1 MQHLLDALSE
11 RFRRTNLIIVK
22 RRLPNLKKIFSTL
35 SFGERGQN
43 TSDTVSDVSAG
54 AIVLPMKVV
63 HPSFQTKVIYT
74 KSSGSSLL
82 FHPTACK
89 TLNQITMLLHL
100 ICQFM
105 NWTSSMCQ
113 TFLFKSGYLVWRLIV
128 QSCLNLIF
136 QEGKETDVLFFPEIT
151 QNFLLRQVE
160 FCIAWLKRS
169 YNN

>member
-1 MQHLLDALSE
+1 MLLE
-11 RFRRTNLIIVK
+11 IVK
-22 RRLPNLKKIFSTL
+22 IISRNITINATFVGCAFGKIPANESHHCEEAASKPKKKFSTL

-43 TSDTVSDVSAG
+43 TSDTVSDASAG

-113 TFLFKSGYLVWRLIV
+113 TFLFKSGYLV
-128 QSCLNLIF
+128 
-136 QEGKETDVLFFPEIT
+136 
-151 QNFLLRQVE
+151 
-160 FCIAWLKRS
+160 
-169 YNN
+169 